1 MKLIGK
7 QRNRATAPGFLGE
20 AVKYSEHPANVE
32 ADALLVVLV
41 AIGVDGLSVIRHKN
55 IELAHS
61 ILQDSIKCCYKGI
74 QDIRSQLE
82 REKHRGSVCVLKP
95 TSGIRIS
102 SEPPDLRRRQIESLK
117 PRPRTRTM

>member
-41 AIGVDGLSVIRHKN
+41 VAIGVDGLSVTIRHKN

-61 ILQDSIKCCYKGI
+61 ILQDSIKCCYKGV
-74 QDIRSQLE
+74 QDIRFAN
-82 REKHRGSVCVLKP
+82 
-95 TSGIRIS
+95 
-102 SEPPDLRRRQIESLK
+102 
-117 PRPRTRTM
+117 